1 MKRTAF
7 SCVVDNTP
15 LLLAQAFLW
24 VNCLK
29 QIRRVPANDIFVHI
43 IGIDDEEFITWL
55 NDEKINVIEVT
66 PFHSLSPHCNKIQ
79 QLKTLR
85 QTNHDQVVLMDCD
98 TAFIG
103 DLDLPAASPIGAC
116 IVNYPNPPG
125 PILERIFAEAVG
137 APPEW
142 FPTAFPV
149 DQQQLTDRNN
159 CNGGVYICDRVFLT
173 ELEDAWR
180 SRALWSL
187 ANFGLL
193 EEYGFHVDQV
203 SFALAMRDLR
213 TNVEHLDLAW
223 NFPTHVPA
231 TVLPDM
237 TPQVIHYHTQ
247 ITSQL
252 QLKTIG
258 LALVDAAITQLN
270 DDINNFV
277 RRKFLNTM
285 WWNFR
290 YYIDSKLEGE
300 SGDHDPT
307 LDYKQK
313 LLSDALRIFDDP
325 VVVDVGCGDL
335 ETTKFLPI
343 KRYHGFDIS
352 DGALDIA
359 RNKRPDW
366 QFHRVRIGDPIPE
379 GDVVL
384 CLDVLIHQPS
394 LEQFIATVES
404 LSSAARQRLVVTGY
418 EQPTTFTSPTT
429 RYYLPI
435 TEALRNTGAFSSIT
449 LMGEYRGT
457 SVIVADKRQPR
468 QLQPKWQM
476 QMESPFSDHAQVQR
490 AVQRGQHREGV
501 EARCDETGLL
511 QYRFLL
517 DQGLEPQHTLLD
529 IGCGSLRGGAY
540 FIRYLDAGNY
550 IGVDPEQ
557 SLLDAGFEVEL
568 KAAGLQNKLPRAN
581 LVCMTDFEFEQLGRC
596 VDFAIAQSVFTH
608 LTFNRIRRCLERLAS
623 VTRLGGRFFAT
634 FFELPRDADASLP
647 YTHDPG
653 GVVSYDTSD
662 PYHYRLADFF
672 YAASGL
678 PWQIRYIGDWQHPQG
693 QHMLE
698 LVRKCPALKPD
709 SVTND
714 DRTIEPS
721 STPTLPP

>member
-29 QIRRVPANDIFVHI
+29 QIRRVTADDIFVHI

-55 NDEKINVIEVT
+55 NEEGINVIEVT

-79 QLKTLR
+79 QLRTL
-85 QTNHDQVVLMDCD
+85 QQISYDQVVLMDCD

-103 DLDLPAASPIGAC
+103 DLDLPAPAPIRAA
-116 IVNYPNPPG
+116 IVNYPNPPE

-137 APPEW
+137 APPDW
-142 FPTAFPV
+142 LPAAFPC

-159 CNGGVYICDRVFLT
+159 CNGGVYLCDRMFLT

-187 ANFGLL
+187 ANFDLFG
-193 EEYGFHVDQV
+193 EYGIHVDQV

-223 NFPTHVPA
+223 NFPTNIPA
-231 TVLPDM
+231 SLLPDIM
-237 TPQVIHYHTQ
+237 PEIIHYHDQ
-247 ITSQL
+247 LTSQL
-252 QLKTIG
+252 MLKTIG
-258 LALVDAAITQLN
+258 LSQVDASITRFNNKIQDFIKGNLLN
-270 DDINNFV
+270 G
-277 RRKFLNTM
+277 M
-285 WWNFR
+285 YWNFR
-290 YYIDSKLEGE
+290 YFIAPELGSGIDPP
-300 SGDHDPT
+300 GDH

-313 LLSDALRIFDDP
+313 LLCDALRIFDDP

-335 ETTKFLPI
+335 EATKFLPI

-352 DGALDIA
+352 DGALAIA

-366 QFHRVRIGDPIPE
+366 QFHRVRIGDPIRE

-384 CLDVLIHQPS
+384 CLDMLIHQPS
-394 LEQFIATVES
+394 LERFLATVES

-418 EQPTTFTSPTT
+418 EEPPTFTSEIT

-435 TEALRNTGAFSSIT
+435 TEALRSTGRFSSIT
-449 LMGEYRGT
+449 KVGEYRGT
-457 SVIVADKRQPR
+457 SVIVADKQQPR
-468 QLQPKWQM
+468 RQQL
-476 QMESPFSDHAQVQR
+476 ESPFFDHAQVQR
-490 AVQRGQHREGV
+490 AVQRGQHREVVG
-501 EARCDETGLL
+501 RHWDEIEPL
-511 QYRFLL
+511 QYRFVL
-517 DQGLEPQHTLLD
+517 DRGLQPQHTFLH
-529 IGCGSLRGGAY
+529 IGCGSLQDGVH

-550 IGVDPEQ
+550 IGVDTDQ

-568 KAAGLQNKLPRAN
+568 KAVGLQDKIPRAN
-581 LVCMTDFEFEQLGRC
+581 LVCMADFEFEQLGRC

-623 VTRLGGRFFAT
+623 VTRIGGHVFAT
-634 FFELPRDADASLP
+634 FFELPRDANVSLP
-647 YTHDPG
+647 YTHNPG
-653 GVVSYDTSD
+653 GVVTYDTSD

-678 PWQIRYIGDWQHPQG
+678 PWQIRYIGDWQHPRG

-698 LVRKCPALKPD
+698 FVRKCPASKSN
-709 SVTND
+709 SVTK
-714 DRTIEPS
+714 DRKIEQP
-721 STPTLPP
+721 STPTRPP